1 MKSLLIGES
10 PAGSESSFF
19 RKTWGTWKTAA
30 AVSSAAVV
38 FGVAI
43 LVLSILAAISPLKVF
58 PQTDPATESAAT
70 VQIEYYLPYPG
81 VLPDSPLYKL
91 KMVRDRVKLWI
102 TRDATKRTDLELLYA
117 DKRINAALALADGG
131 KETLAV
137 STATKA
143 EKYLEQAVNRVLE
156 QNGQGKDVKSQMMKL
171 EKAAARHEELLKN
184 ISVKTSGPVKE
195 VADIT
200 ATQTRM
206 LMEKLGQAILEA
218 E

>member
-102 TRDATKRTDLELLYA
+102 TRDATRNAMRPEAGATRIA
-117 DKRINAALALADGG
+117 DMN
-131 KETLAV
+131 KETNSSEPANWKP
-137 STATKA
+137 TTPQIQPGIA
-143 EKYLEQAVNRVLE
+143 
-156 QNGQGKDVKSQMMKL
+156 KSQPIL
-171 EKAAARHEELLKN
+171 FARAPCA
-184 ISVKTSGPVKE
+184 S
-195 VADIT
+195 
-200 ATQTRM
+200 
-206 LMEKLGQAILEA
+206 
-218 E
+218 